1 MKMLLKL
8 NFVLLLFMLSCDAQ
22 PLESNEPL
30 IPIDNYVLKSSSPI
44 DGKKCTVKGSCSSI
58 SCSASIE
65 CGCDESPECNCSL
78 TQCKCDCVAKEGTGN
93 NNKGSSP
100 LSYQVDITEKYIK
113 TLHELMY
120 FCKSS
125 PESELKT
132 IPALIVKVFEDIQDG
147 DALAYNVSSQ
157 YLEDYLQSV
166 QHPAA
171 IKALNNWFAQ
181 NDLPY
186 TIPHTSQD

>member
-1 MKMLLKL
+1 MYLVTLNKFFQLKFLNIKILSKL
-8 NFVLLLFMLSCDAQ
+8 NFVFLLFMLSCDAQ

-30 IPIDNYVLKSSSPI
+30 IPIDNYVLKSGSPI
-44 DGKKCTVKGSCSSI
+44 DG
-58 SCSASIE
+58 
-65 CGCDESPECNCSL
+65 N
-78 TQCKCDCVAKEGTGN
+78 GTY
-93 NNKGSSP
+93 NKVTSP
-100 LSYQVDITEKYIK
+100 LNYQVDITEKYIK
-113 TLHELMY
+113 TLHELMH

-171 IKALNNWFAQ
+171 IKALNDWFAQ